1 MECPKCGYE
10 LPDTATFCIE
20 CDHKKDFICPE
31 CSTTHILTAKFCIEC
46 GTKPFAS
53 NSPDLS
59 PLEEKKDKIQ
69 RYLPEDL
76 TQNILSQKDRIE
88 GERKRVTVMYCNLVK
103 FTSMSEKLDPVETYS
118 IIDRVLEILIHKVND
133 FWGTVNKMLGDDIW
147 APFVAPIALETGPH
161 RAIRSAGD
169 IQKEITNFR
178 EKIRKETENIQT
190 LKMRIGINSEPIVGA
205 IGNTLRADFTAMG
218 IL

>member
-88 GERKRVTVMYCNLVK
+88 GETRLMLVLAK
-103 FTSMSEKLDPVETYS
+103 ICLKT
-118 IIDRVLEILIHKVND
+118 
-133 FWGTVNKMLGDDIW
+133 
-147 APFVAPIALETGPH
+147 PH
-161 RAIRSAGD
+161 RFLA
-169 IQKEITNFR
+169 
-178 EKIRKETENIQT
+178 
-190 LKMRIGINSEPIVGA
+190 EPVG
-205 IGNTLRADFTAMG
+205 R
-218 IL
+218 